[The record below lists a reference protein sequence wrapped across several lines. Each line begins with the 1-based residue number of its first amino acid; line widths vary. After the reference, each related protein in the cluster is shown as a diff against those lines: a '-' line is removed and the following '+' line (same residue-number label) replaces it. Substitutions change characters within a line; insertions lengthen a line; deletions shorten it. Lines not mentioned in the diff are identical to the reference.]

1 MPYIDIHTHD
11 AKAQEDVLKVVNIF
25 PWDDFDL
32 VLQEGIL
39 YSAGIHPWY
48 IDEVD
53 VEESTKRIRE
63 WLEARKIA
71 AIGETGLDTMRGP
84 EMQIQEEVF
93 LRQVDLSEEF
103 EVPLIIHCVKAYN
116 EILSLRKRTKAKQ
129 PWILH
134 GFNSSVQMMRQMTEE
149 GVFVSLG
156 ASLLKNKKLQDVC
169 REVPGDM
176 FFLETD
182 ESGLD
187 VRDIYKKA
195 AGLRGVPE
203 EELKELVYKSFRKM
217 LSTL

>member
-11 AKAQEDVLKVVNIF
+11 AKAQEDVLKIVNIF

-134 GFNSSVQMMRQMTEE
+134 GFNSSVQIMRQMTEE

-156 ASLLKNKKLQDVC
+156 SAILKSKKLQDVC

-195 AGLRGVPE
+195 AGLRGMPE

-217 LSTL
+217 F